1 MHAINDTRLLGKAPE
16 ELLEGY
22 GDLFLEM
29 EGTLESFESLHADI
43 GCAMDDIRDEMERI
57 QEYLD
62 SCAALLRAYRRQTT
76 ARLPENCPGS
86 SKRAN
91 R

>member
-1 MHAINDTRLLGKAPE
+1 MHTINNTRLLDKAPE
-16 ELLEGY
+16 ELLEEY

-29 EGTLESFESLHADI
+29 EGTLESFEILHADI
-43 GCAMDDIRDEMERI
+43 GYAMDDIRDEMERL

-76 ARLPENCPGS
+76 AGPPENC
-86 SKRAN
+86 SKPL
-91 R
+91 